1 MAYQM
6 SQHFNNHHL
15 KSSDEKTNDRSVRNR
30 SASFAQCPNQSPPD
44 FKQPI
49 GSAPIYIK
57 EMSHKIRKKSENDD
71 NDRFKPCIT
80 YTYGVCLDKKCKF
93 SHCDTTSQEQRE
105 KLQALATE
113 RFDEYVG
120 DVAEEMFELEL

>member
-6 SQHFNNHHL
+6 SQQFNNHHL
-15 KSSDEKTNDRSVRNR
+15 KSGEEKTNNRIGRHR
-30 SASFAQCPNQSPPD
+30 SASFAQYPNQLPPD
-44 FKQPI
+44 SKQSC

-57 EMSHKIRKKSENDD
+57 DMSHKIRKKSDDD
-71 NDRFKPCIT
+71 NDRYKPCIN